1 MKKMEDEQLIVGV
14 ETSDD
19 AAVYRI
25 NDTTA
30 AVQTL
35 DFFTPIV
42 DDPYTF
48 GSIAAANSLS
58 DVYAM
63 GGDPATAMNIVCFP
77 GKMDPEI
84 LGEILK
90 GGQDKMIEAG
100 CLLVGGHTVQDDE
113 PKYGLSVLG
122 FVHPDRVWKNS
133 TAQPGDALVL
143 TKPIGTGIISTAL
156 KGELLTEDDPIVQQ
170 SIDCMQTL
178 NKRAKEKAE
187 PFTIHA
193 CTDIT
198 GFGLLG
204 HLDEMAAGSNVS
216 MRIDACAIPLL
227 DRALEFATMGMVPG
241 GSYDNQKHVD
251 GKIDTTGVDK
261 SLVDVLFDPQT
272 SGGLLFAMPKDDAE
286 QYVQAMSCGAYP
298 AAIIGEVIEKEDI
311 QIRVITKE

>member
-90 GGQDKMIEAG
+90 GGQEKMIEAG